1 MAKKPVLLDPEAI
14 AKKFVDT
21 LSSDNGCRFELESS
35 NWVALVKAT
44 EEMINAGW
52 EASRDDIELI
62 AAGDQDEAEAKFMLV
77 PGYREVNE
85 ALAAIFDSPI
95 A

>member
-1 MAKKPVLLDPEAI
+1 MAKKPTVLDPEAV
-14 AKKFVDT
+14 AKSLVEAMEA
-21 LSSDNGCRFELESS
+21 DNGCHFELESS

-52 EASRDDIELI
+52 EAPQDEIELI
-62 AAGDQDEAEAKFMLV
+62 AAGDQDEAESKFILV
-77 PGYREVNE
+77 PGYNE
-85 ALAAIFDSPI
+85 LNTALAAIFDSPI